1 MYHDAPIGRLID
13 DAIEHLRDQ
22 GLSEA
27 TLTAYRNV
35 WLQVELYMDQH
46 NLQFY
51 DPEVGEGYLQGRLKD
66 LGIAISEKWAYKLS
80 MLIRRLNEFWK
91 TGSIHKRTKLSPS
104 FESTLGQSIK
114 DFLGDKISKNRFSK
128 YTIRQDTYYLSVF
141 LDYANKHD
149 LHELDGLRIEV
160 INLFLDS
167 LPREQKSLRHHII
180 RTLRLY
186 LFLPV

>member
-104 FESTLGQSIK
+104 LKVLWDRASRTFLVIRFQKTDSRSI
-114 DFLGDKISKNRFSK
+114 LLDKTRITCPYSSIMP
-128 YTIRQDTYYLSVF
+128 TSMTYMNWTVC
-141 LDYANKHD
+141 
-149 LHELDGLRIEV
+149 V
-160 INLFLDS
+160 
-167 LPREQKSLRHHII
+167 
-180 RTLRLY
+180 
-186 LFLPV
+186 